1 MASSHV
7 IFVLGAAIVMAV
19 ACGGGAWI
27 YRRVRKPQLIRML
40 LLLGAGLVL
49 AANTFCLLVKV
60 ADLWAAAVIAASL
73 ACGAALAALLLSWRV
88 KAVHATLPR
97 RVLAIGAHPDDLEL
111 ACGGTLAKF
120 IDSGHEVNGLI
131 MSDGRVGGDVGE
143 RSKEAHRGAAF
154 MGLTSIRHF
163 DFTDTRLAEHGQ
175 EMVNAIEEAIR
186 RFNPDIILTHSKH
199 DQHQDHQAV
208 HDATLRAARQHH
220 SILCYESPSA
230 TRDFNPSVFI
240 DIEDYVEAKVRAVQ
254 VHRDQ
259 AGKPYM
265 TPARVRGVAAFRGS
279 QAKRAAAEGY
289 EPVRLLTSELRNP

>member
-1 MASSHV
+1 MVSSHI
-7 IFVLGAAIVMAV
+7 IFVLGAAVVMVV
-19 ACGGGAWI
+19 ACGGGSWI
-27 YRRVRKPQLIRML
+27 YRRVRKPQLIRTL
-40 LLLGAGLVL
+40 LLLGATLVL
-49 AANTFCLLVKV
+49 AANVLCLMV
-60 ADLWAAAVIAASL
+60 AIADIWAAAVIAASL
-73 ACGAALAALLLSWRV
+73 AGGAALAALMLSLRV
-88 KAVHATLPR
+88 KTVRAALPR

-120 IDSGHEVNGLI
+120 IDSGHEVNGMI
-131 MSDGRVGGDVGE
+131 MSDGKIGGNVAD
-143 RSKEAHRGAAF
+143 RSKEARRGAAF
-154 MGLTSIRHF
+154 MGLTNIRHF
-163 DFTDTRLAEHGQ
+163 EFTDTRLAEHGQ
-175 EMVNAIEEAIR
+175 EMVNVIEEAIR

-208 HDATLRAARQHH
+208 HEATLRAARQHP

-240 DIEDYVEAKVRAVQ
+240 DIEDYVEARVRAVQ

-265 TPARVRGVAAFRGS
+265 TSARVRGVAAFRGS

-289 EPVRLLTSELRNP
+289 EPVRLLTSELQNP